1 MDLQYGPQDEAFRI
15 QVRAFL
21 AEHWSPAA
29 RGSADAEQA
38 ARAFRGQAV
47 EAGYMHRAVPR
58 RYGGSEQPPDAMK
71 ATIIRE
77 EFGRARAPSE
87 APLNANGARMVVPT
101 LLEWGTEEQKQ
112 RFIPPTLSGEYL
124 WAQGYSEPNAGS
136 DLAAVRTRAQ
146 LSGGEWIINGQKIWS
161 TLAQH
166 CNYMFALVR
175 SEPNAPKH
183 EGISYL
189 LVDMRQ
195 AGVKVRPLRQITGDT
210 EFCEIFLDDARTPA
224 EWLVGPRGQG
234 WKVSRT
240 TLKHERSGIGGADV
254 LSLFDKLVELARSTV
269 RDGKP
274 AIADPVIQRRLIVLE
289 GYVRSL
295 TYAHYRD
302 FSMSTQGQDPGPL
315 GLMSKL
321 ILTNINVEV
330 AAIVRDLLGDQFM
343 LAPMSFDERGRVK
356 RSSGIEKWN
365 NLFMGSIALGFG
377 GGTSNVQRN
386 IIAERAL
393 GLPRDTTARS

>member
-1 MDLQYGPQDEAFRI
+1 MDLQYGPEHEAFRE

-21 AEHWSPAA
+21 AEFWPPGD
-29 RGSADAEQA
+29 RGDAQQA
-38 ARAFRGQAV
+38 ARAFRNRAV
-47 EAGYMHRAVPR
+47 AAGYMHRAVPR
-58 RYGGSEQPPDAMK
+58 HYGGSEQEPDAIK
-71 ATIIRE
+71 ATIIRD
-77 EFGRARAPSE
+77 EFARVRAPSE
-87 APLNANGARMVVPT
+87 APLNGNGPRMVVPT
-101 LLEWGTEEQKQ
+101 LLQWGTEQQKQ
-112 RFIPPTLSGEYL
+112 QFIPPTLSGEAL

-136 DLAAVRTRAQ
+136 DLASVRTRAE
-146 LSGGEWIINGQKIWS
+146 LVAGEWVINGQKIWS

-175 SEPNAPKH
+175 SEPAASKH

-189 LVDMRQ
+189 LLDMRQ
-195 AGVKVRPLRQITGDT
+195 PGVKVRPLQQITGDS

-224 EWLVGPRGQG
+224 DWLVGPRGQG
-234 WKVSRT
+234 WQVSRT
-240 TLKHERSGIGGADV
+240 TLKHERAGIGGADV
-254 LSLFDKLVELARSTV
+254 LSLFEKLVELAKSTT
-269 RDGKP
+269 RDGHP
-274 AIADPVIQRRLIVLE
+274 AIEDPVIQKRLIVLE
-289 GYVRSL
+289 GSVRSL
-295 TYAHYRD
+295 TYSHYRD
-302 FSMSTQGQDPGPL
+302 FSMSSQGQDPGPL

-330 AAIVRDLLGDQFM
+330 AAIARDLLGDHFM
-343 LAPMSFDERGRVK
+343 LAPMSTAADGRIK
-356 RSSGIEKWN
+356 RATGIEKWN